1 VAIAET
7 SIIAPGRN
15 TMNRRTSITL
25 LAQALLLSIVL
36 LAGTGTSN
44 AQQSDIKSAIDAF
57 HAAVSSL
64 DMTKME
70 PIWAHEKYV
79 MLINPSD
86 KSISVGWDAVKKNW
100 ETTFSS
106 VAGLKV
112 TQSGA
117 PQIRIKGDAAWATGI
132 AESEVKTKTG
142 GVFDGSTFETNIFE
156 KLGGRW
162 LLVSHF
168 SWRVPL

>member
-1 VAIAET
+1 MAIAET

-36 LAGTGTSN
+36 LASTGTSN

-79 MLINPSD
+79 MLINPND

-168 SWRVPL
+168 SWRVPM